1 MIHTLYSTLGWH
13 DQDMFAAVLIWL
25 LLLTITLALKIAV
38 DIWRE
43 L

>member
-25 LLLTITLALKIAV
+25 LLLTITVAAAIL
-38 DIWRE
+38 WRSR
-43 L
+43 